1 MLGYFFDDNYETF
14 EKENKM
20 TQYLLSLL
28 IFLVAVFS
36 FAQNDK
42 KLENS
47 QSIYNKGWIDLN
59 KNNKMDLYENP
70 NIEIER
76 RIEDLLGQMTLE
88 EKTCQMATLYGY
100 GRVLKDELP
109 TEDWLNKIWKEGIA
123 NIDEHL
129 NGLNRKETQTQYSWP
144 PSKHAKAINEVQKF
158 FIENTRLGI
167 PVDFTNEGIRGVCHQ
182 GGTLFP
188 ATIGIGSTWDV
199 DLVSKIGMIT
209 GKEARILGYT
219 NIYSP
224 ILDLARDPR
233 WGRVVE
239 CYGEDPYLVSRLG
252 VEQIKALQKEGVVST
267 PKHFAV
273 YSVPKGGR
281 DGEARTDPHVT
292 RREVE
297 MVYLAPFKAAFMEGK
312 ALGTMSSYND
322 YDGIPITGSKE
333 FLIDKLRT
341 QWGFKGYVVSDSKA
355 VEYIYTKHHVASDPK
370 DAVRQAVEAGL
381 NVRTEFTPP
390 DDFILPLRELVK
402 EGKISTKTLDE
413 RVSDVLRVKF
423 LLKLFDQPYVV
434 NPELADKIVASEEHQ
449 RVALET
455 SRKSIVLLKNSNNIL
470 PLSKNIKSIL
480 ITGPNA
486 DAKESSLSRYG
497 PSKVDVVSILE
508 GIKNKVGSDV
518 TVKYTKG
525 CELFDSHWPESEI
538 IPNPPNE
545 EEQAEIDKAKELAK
559 TVDLAVVVLG
569 DDERIVGES
578 KSRTSLD
585 LPGYQLNLVKAV
597 YETGTP
603 IIVILINGRPLTI
616 NWIDKYVPAI
626 IEAWFPGKWGG
637 TAIADILFGDYNPGG
652 KLPVTFPKTV
662 GQLPLDFPYKPASDL
677 GDNTGARGVLYPF
690 GHGLSFTKFKYS
702 NLRITPVEQNADGN
716 ITINFDLENVGRLL
730 GDEVVQLYVNDE
742 TSSVTTYVKNLRG
755 FKRINLKPGE
765 IKSINFTLKPEDLC
779 LLNRDMK
786 EVVEPGKF
794 NIMIGSSSE
803 DIRLE
808 GSFILNN

>member
-1 MLGYFFDDNYETF
+1 
-14 EKENKM
+14 M
-20 TQYLLSLL
+20 TQYLLAVL

-47 QSIYNKGWIDLN
+47 QSIYNKGWIDFN
-59 KNNKMDLYENP
+59 KNGIMDPYEDP
-70 NIEIER
+70 KLEIDKR
-76 RIEDLLGQMTLE
+76 VEDLLSKMNLE

-109 TEDWLNKIWKEGIA
+109 TEKWFDKIWKDGIA

-144 PSKHAKAINEVQKF
+144 PSKHAMAINEVQRF
-158 FIENTRLGI
+158 FIEKTRLGI

-188 ATIGIGSTWDV
+188 ATIGIGSTWDIN
-199 DLVSKIGMIT
+199 LISKIGTIT

-252 VEQIKALQKEGVVST
+252 VEQVKALQKEGVVST

-292 RREVE
+292 LREVE
-297 MVYLAPFKAAFMEGK
+297 MIYLVPFKAAFMEGK

-333 FLIDKLRT
+333 FLIEKLRN
-341 QWGFKGYVVSDSKA
+341 QWGFRGYVVSDSKA
-355 VEYIYTKHHVASDPK
+355 VEYIYTKHHVAADPK
-370 DAVRQAVEAGL
+370 EAVHQSVEAGL

-402 EGKISTKTLDE
+402 EGKVSIQTINE

-423 LLKLFDQPYVV
+423 LLKLFDQPYVE

-449 RVALET
+449 QVALET
-455 SRKSIVLLKNSNNIL
+455 SRKSIVLLKNTNNTL

-480 ITGPNA
+480 VTGPNA
-486 DAKESSLSRYG
+486 NAKESSLSRYG
-497 PSKVDVVSILE
+497 PSKVDVISVLE
-508 GIKNKVGSDV
+508 GIKSKLSSDV
-518 TVKYTKG
+518 VIKYTKG
-525 CELFDSHWPESEI
+525 CELFDSNWPESEI
-538 IPNPPNE
+538 IPILPNE
-545 EEQAEIDKAKELAK
+545 SEKAEIDKAKELAK
-559 TVDLAVVVLG
+559 TVDVAIVVLG

-585 LPGYQLNLVKAV
+585 LPGFQLDLVRAI

-603 IIVILINGRPLTI
+603 TIVVLINGRPLTI
-616 NWIDKYVPAI
+616 NWIDKYIPAI

-637 TAIADILFGDYNPGG
+637 TAIAEVLFGDYNPGG
-652 KLPVTFPKTV
+652 KLPVTFPKSV

-677 GDNTGARGVLYPF
+677 GDNTGIKGVLYPF
-690 GHGLSFTKFKYS
+690 GHGLSFTKFNYS
-702 NLRITPVEQNADGN
+702 NLKVNPTDQVADGN
-716 ITINFDLENVGRLL
+716 IAISFDLENVGRLL
-730 GDEVVQLYVNDE
+730 GDEVVQLYINDE

-755 FKRINLKPGE
+755 FERITLIPGE
-765 IKSINFTLKPEDLC
+765 IKSINFILKPEDLC

-786 EVVEPGKF
+786 EVVEPGRFKV
-794 NIMIGSSSE
+794 MIGSSSE

-808 GSFILNN
+808 GNFIIK

>member
-1 MLGYFFDDNYETF
+1 
-14 EKENKM
+14 M
-20 TQYLLSLL
+20 TQYLLAVL

-47 QSIYNKGWIDLN
+47 QSIYNKGWIDFN
-59 KNNKMDLYENP
+59 KNGIMDPYEDP
-70 NIEIER
+70 KLEIDKR
-76 RIEDLLGQMTLE
+76 VEDLLSKMNLE

-109 TEDWLNKIWKEGIA
+109 TEKWFDKIWKDGIA

-144 PSKHAKAINEVQKF
+144 PSKHAMAINEVQRF
-158 FIENTRLGI
+158 FIEKTRLGI

-188 ATIGIGSTWDV
+188 ATIGIGSTWDIN
-199 DLVSKIGMIT
+199 LISKIGTIT

-252 VEQIKALQKEGVVST
+252 VEQVKALQKEGVVST

-292 RREVE
+292 LREVE
-297 MVYLAPFKAAFMEGK
+297 MIYLVPFKAAFMEGK

-333 FLIDKLRT
+333 FLIEKLRN
-341 QWGFKGYVVSDSKA
+341 QWGFRGYVVSDSKA
-355 VEYIYTKHHVASDPK
+355 VEYIYTKHHVAADPK
-370 DAVRQAVEAGL
+370 EAVHQSVEAGL

-402 EGKISTKTLDE
+402 EGKVSIQTINE

-423 LLKLFDQPYVV
+423 LLKLFDQPYVE

-449 RVALET
+449 QVALET
-455 SRKSIVLLKNSNNIL
+455 SRKSIVLLKNTNNTL

-480 ITGPNA
+480 VTGPNA
-486 DAKESSLSRYG
+486 NAKESSLSRYG
-497 PSKVDVVSILE
+497 PSKVDVISVLE
-508 GIKNKVGSDV
+508 GIKSKLSSDV
-518 TVKYTKG
+518 VIKYTKG
-525 CELFDSHWPESEI
+525 CELFDSNWPESEI
-538 IPNPPNE
+538 IPILPNE
-545 EEQAEIDKAKELAK
+545 SEKAEIDKAKELAK
-559 TVDLAVVVLG
+559 TVDVAIVVLG

-585 LPGYQLNLVKAV
+585 LPGFQLDLVRAI

-603 IIVILINGRPLTI
+603 TIVVLINGRPLTI
-616 NWIDKYVPAI
+616 NWIDKYIPAI

-637 TAIADILFGDYNPGG
+637 TAIAEVLFGDYNPGG
-652 KLPVTFPKTV
+652 KLPVTFPKSV

-677 GDNTGARGVLYPF
+677 GDNTGIKGVLYPF
-690 GHGLSFTKFKYS
+690 GHGLSFTKFNYS
-702 NLRITPVEQNADGN
+702 NLKVNPTDQVADGN
-716 ITINFDLENVGRLL
+716 IAISFDLENVGRLL
-730 GDEVVQLYVNDE
+730 GDEVVQLYINDE

-755 FKRINLKPGE
+755 FERITLIPGE
-765 IKSINFTLKPEDLC
+765 IKSINFMLKPEDLC

-786 EVVEPGKF
+786 EVVEPGRFKV
-794 NIMIGSSSE
+794 MIGSSSE

-808 GSFILNN
+808 GNFIIK